1 MGAPLPV
8 ACTLT
13 DADVV
18 TRRQDALRA
27 LLARGTAREIQDGW
41 EVVFPGDV
49 ALVEIAMIVEGE
61 RECCSFLRFE
71 IVCAEGMGPMTLRV
85 RGPDGTRDFLREW
98 MR

>member
-1 MGAPLPV
+1 
-8 ACTLT
+8 
-13 DADVV
+13 
-18 TRRQDALRA
+18 
-27 LLARGTAREIQDGW
+27 
-41 EVVFPGDV
+41 
-49 ALVEIAMIVEGE
+49 MIVEGE